1 MTKKFVAVIL
11 PIVFLLNF
19 TTRAFALENS
29 IVPAGNA
36 FIPEGTILNVEL
48 TRGISSKNAKVGD
61 QVPLRL
67 LENLIINDVM
77 VLESG
82 TEVKAV
88 ITKRRKAALLG
99 RGGKLEISVIS
110 VKAVNGLEI
119 PLQYSRKNYGKGESG
134 ATIALLPTVATI
146 IGGVFVT
153 GSNIFYK
160 PGLRFEIK
168 ISEDI
173 DLKIPAEKL
182 KDVMVKEETSG
193 VTISRK

>member
-1 MTKKFVAVIL
+1 MTKKFAAVIL
-11 PIVFLLNF
+11 PIVFLVNF
-19 TTRAFALENS
+19 TTRTFASENS
-29 IVPAGNA
+29 IIQAENA
-36 FIPEGTILNVEL
+36 FIPKGTVLYAEL
-48 TRGISSKNAKVGD
+48 IKGISSKNAKIGD
-61 QVPLRL
+61 KVPLRL

-119 PLQYSRKNYGKGESG
+119 PLQYSRKNYGKGEGG
-134 ATIALLPTVATI
+134 ATIALLPTIATI
-146 IGGVFVT
+146 IGGIFVT
-153 GSNIFYK
+153 GSNVFYK

-182 KDVMVKEETSG
+182 KDVMVKEEMSG